1 MRANLPTQLV
11 FFHFLILPSPLSEPL
26 AAARKKKENQATGVF
41 FFSAH
46 PPYPQFICV
55 FVFVVII
62 SSTLLL
68 ISNMKSLTT
77 TSSNQDLPIDLP
89 NTYKYPSSTH
99 IGPAIQ
105 RISSRIV
112 LLGQSH
118 FFRSKIYGD
127 DTVLGLISYICYP
140 ITKSNMCQ
148 HQIITLKSF
157 ISWLVF
163 FVH

>member
-1 MRANLPTQLV
+1 
-11 FFHFLILPSPLSEPL
+11 
-26 AAARKKKENQATGVF
+26 
-41 FFSAH
+41 
-46 PPYPQFICV
+46 
-55 FVFVVII
+55 
-62 SSTLLL
+62 
-68 ISNMKSLTT
+68 MKSLTT

-140 ITKSNMCQ
+140 ITKNNMCQ

-157 ISWLVF
+157 NYQLVCLLCTLKYTYKSLTYNAPSSPRTLTTPLSLYINPVVLKLLPF
-163 FVH
+163 QK